1 MKCQEPPPD
10 MTDKEKKKKKKN
22 LLKILNEYK
31 TRMFPLSKG
40 LSELQP
46 QENYTAEDIKMM
58 KKINAKMA
66 KYFEDRAKEWEKY
79 ELLRRRERKGL
90 LENNQNVINWEAL
103 SYEGRQIK
111 LKELQDDN
119 ENFVSSFS
127 SHQYTSSEEDKNE
140 KKDKKVEVTSA

>member
-1 MKCQEPPPD
+1 
-10 MTDKEKKKKKKN
+10 
-22 LLKILNEYK
+22 
-31 TRMFPLSKG
+31 
-40 LSELQP
+40 
-46 QENYTAEDIKMM
+46 
-58 KKINAKMA
+58 MA
-66 KYFEDRAKEWEKY
+66 KYFEERAKEWERY

-140 KKDKKVEVTSA
+140 KNDKKVEVTSA